1 MPNHL
6 QNESSPY
13 LKQHAS
19 NPVDW
24 WPWCDEAFAEA
35 ARLDKP
41 VFLSIGYST
50 CHWCHVM
57 AHESFENDR
66 VAAALNESFL
76 CIKLDREER
85 PDIDHV
91 YMKVCQVLTGHGG
104 WPLTVLLDHDRQP
117 FFAGTYFPPESR
129 SGRPGVLD
137 LCREGSRIW
146 KEEQGKITTNSRQI
160 LSALKDMATRKT
172 GRGLA
177 AASMT
182 LGAEALLERHDS
194 LYHGFGNRPKF
205 PSPQNL
211 LLLLA
216 HGAQSPSES
225 GDRAL
230 AAALDTLLAMC
241 RGGIFDHVDGG
252 FHRYSTDREWH
263 LPHFEKMLYD
273 QATMLLALSE
283 GLAVI
288 QAGHAPVRFAHGE
301 ELELERALALTV
313 ACLQENFLSPDGLFY
328 SAHDADAGGVEG
340 AFQTWKWSELEE
352 LLDDEELRLAAH
364 FWSIRPVGN
373 WRDEA
378 SGRQEASNILH
389 QHAALSQ
396 LAEAE
401 GLAPDVLLAR
411 VETLRIKLKE
421 RRDTR
426 VKPGLDDKVLCD
438 WNGLAIAS
446 LARAARLAD
455 RLEWG
460 RLASVAAS
468 QLLAR
473 LRDSEGLL
481 LHARRPR
488 SSAIPAMLDDYAML
502 IFALLEIHALEPEA
516 GWALR
521 ARELQRDQN
530 SLFWLKD
537 QELFAMSAEG
547 HAPPLERPVE
557 SHDGAMPCGNSIS
570 FSNLLRLARLFEDDT
585 LEAQATQL
593 AESIAR
599 REIITAGGHS
609 MLLIG
614 LGWRDSGM
622 VLKLPAGSRMKDWLE
637 GSYQP
642 FLDPEIDH
650 ELNGEARICGSF
662 GCLPPVRNSA
672 ALAAQLRSIAKA

>member
-1 MPNHL
+1 MPNRL

-35 ARLDKP
+35 ARLNKP

-57 AHESFENDR
+57 AHESFENER
-66 VAAALNESFL
+66 VAAALNASFL

-91 YMKVCQVLTGHGG
+91 YMKVCQMLTGHGG
-104 WPLTVLLDHDRQP
+104 WPLTVLLDHERQP

-146 KEEQGKITTNSRQI
+146 HEEQGKITANTKQI
-160 LSALKDMATRKT
+160 QSALEDMATRKS
-172 GRGLA
+172 GRGLS
-177 AASMT
+177 AASMA
-182 LGAEALLERHDS
+182 LGAEALLERYDA

-211 LLLLA
+211 MLLLR
-216 HGAQSPSES
+216 HGAESPSES

-288 QAGHAPVRFAHGE
+288 QAGHAPLRFAHGE
-301 ELELERALALTV
+301 ELELQRALKLTI
-313 ACLQENFLSPDGLFY
+313 ACLQENFLSPGGLFY
-328 SAHDADAGGVEG
+328 SAHDADAGGEEG
-340 AFQTWKWSELEE
+340 AFQTWHWSELEE
-352 LLDDEELRLAAH
+352 LLDGEELRLAAH
-364 FWSIRPVGN
+364 FWSIRPEGN

-378 SGRQEASNILH
+378 SGRQESSNILH
-389 QHAALSQ
+389 QRSALAS
-396 LAEAE
+396 LADEW
-401 GLAPDVLLAR
+401 GLSPVELLAR
-411 VETLRIKLKE
+411 VETLRIKLKA

-426 VKPGLDDKVLCD
+426 VKPGLDDKLLCD
-438 WNGLAIAS
+438 WNGLAIAA
-446 LARAARLAD
+446 LARAARLGENAAWGLLAAAAD
-455 RLEWG
+455 RSLLEK
-460 RLASVAAS
+460 
-468 QLLAR
+468 
-473 LRDSEGLL
+473 LRDEKGDL
-481 LHARRPR
+481 LHTLRPKT
-488 SSAIPAMLDDYAML
+488 SGIPAMLDDYAML
-502 IFALLEIHALEPEA
+502 IFALLELHALEPEA
-516 GWALR
+516 DWAWQ
-521 ARELQRDQN
+521 ARHLQTRQN
-530 SLFWLKD
+530 ELFWLED
-537 QELFAMSAEG
+537 QGLFAMSAIE

-570 FSNLLRLARLFEDDT
+570 LLNLLRVSRLFEDSS
-585 LEAQATQL
+585 LEKQAKLL
-593 AESIAR
+593 AAASAE
-599 REIITAGGHS
+599 RECITPGGHS

-614 LGWRDSGM
+614 LGWLEAGM
-622 VLKLPAGSRMKDWLE
+622 VLKIPAGGRLKDWLN

-642 FLDPEIDH
+642 FLDPWID
-650 ELNGEARICGSF
+650 ETLDGKVRLCGSF
-662 GCLPPVRNSA
+662 GCLPA
-672 ALAAQLRSIAKA
+672 AADPTELANQLGSISKD